1 LPPSIIFDRRE
12 AMKPKII
19 TGLILGVLII
29 IILFQNTKTMELQ
42 LYFWTISMPKIIL
55 ILLVLIIG
63 FLSGYITAKIMSKK
77 KNKKISSAKN
87 HLKKD
92 PLV

>member
-1 LPPSIIFDRRE
+1 
-12 AMKPKII
+12 MKPKII
-19 TGLILGVLII
+19 TGLVLAVLLI
-29 IILFQNTKTMELQ
+29 IILFQNTHDTILRI
-42 LYFWTISMPKIIL
+42 YFWQISTPQIIL
-55 ILLVLIIG
+55 ILLLLIIG
-63 FLSGYITAKIMSKK
+63 FLGGFVTAKLMGKK